1 MGQWSLERQDC
12 QDKSSQNAICRP
24 ISSVSSFYES
34 YGGGPDAKTRFG
46 ISPPNI
52 FTDHATYLV
61 PLSTGSQGSSGNR
74 IQFFIQKRLKN
85 TNITAEYTSTG
96 LLLPSKASH
105 TLAQTMEYFQGYY
118 KRLGFCVNKS
128 KNQDHGYQGYTNT
141 YMKTSV

>member
-1 MGQWSLERQDC
+1 MNIWVNGHWSARDC
-12 QDKSSQNAICRP
+12 QDKSSQNVICRP

-61 PLSTGSQGSSGNR
+61 PPSTGSQGSSGNR
-74 IQFFIQKRLKN
+74 IQFFIQQRLKN

-118 KRLGFCVNKS
+118 IRLGFCVKKS
-128 KNQDHGYQGYTNT
+128 NNQDRGYQGYTNT
-141 YMKTSV
+141 YEN